1 MEGSQKRAP
10 VWKGERESRSEP
22 RCGKASVNMVNGSR
36 VVVTGTGAITSL
48 GHTTRET
55 WEAVKA
61 GRSGVRRVQ
70 AFDPSGMP
78 SQVASEVVD
87 FKPETRLDRKEA
99 RRMSR
104 FVQFAMFATREAL
117 EGSGLQI
124 TEANRDQVGVIVGSA
139 IGGLE
144 QIEEAL
150 TILKERGP
158 SRISPFTVP
167 MMIADMGAG
176 MISIAVGA
184 RGPNYCTV
192 SACSSGAHAIGE
204 AFETI
209 RRGDATAMIA
219 GGSEACVTP
228 LALAAFC
235 ASRAVSTRQVEPQL
249 ASRPFDLERDG
260 FVMGEGA
267 GILILE
273 QLDAA
278 RKRGAPIIAE
288 IVGYGAAQ
296 AMKRTLAKAR
306 VAPED
311 VSYINAHGT
320 ATQLGDVAETLAF
333 KDIFGEAAYRIPISS
348 TKSMLGHLL
357 GAAGSVEA
365 VISVKAVEEGVAPP
379 TINLEHPDPQ
389 CDLDYIP
396 EGARELD
403 IKLALSNSFG
413 FGGHNASLLFKQF
426 RG

>member
-1 MEGSQKRAP
+1 
-10 VWKGERESRSEP
+10 V
-22 RCGKASVNMVNGSR
+22 VNGTR
-36 VVVTGTGAITSL
+36 VVVTGTGSITSL
-48 GHTTRET
+48 GQTTRET

-70 AFDPSGMP
+70 AFDPSEMP
-78 SQVASEVVD
+78 SKVASEVIG
-87 FKPETRLDRKEA
+87 FKPEERLDRKEA

-104 FVQFAMFATREAL
+104 FVQFAMVATREAL
-117 EGSGLQI
+117 GESGLQI
-124 TEANRDQVGVIVGSA
+124 TEANRDQVGVLVGSA

-144 QIEEAL
+144 EIEEAH

-176 MISIAVGA
+176 QISISLGA
-184 RGPNYCTV
+184 RGPNFCTV

-204 AFETI
+204 AFEII

-235 ASRAVSTRQVEPQL
+235 ASRAVSTREVDPSR
-249 ASRPFDLERDG
+249 ASCPFDLERDG

-273 QLDAA
+273 ELSSAL
-278 RKRGAPIIAE
+278 KRGAPIIAE
-288 IVGYGAAQ
+288 IVGYGATADASHITAPDPVGAGAAQ

-306 VAPED
+306 VAPEE

-320 ATQLGDVAETLAF
+320 ATQLG
-333 KDIFGEAAYRIPISS
+333 EAAYKIPISS

-365 VISVKAVEEGVAPP
+365 VISVKAVQEGVAPP
-379 TINLEHPDPQ
+379 TINLEHADPQ
-389 CDLDYIP
+389 CDLDYIS

-426 RG
+426 SG

>member
-1 MEGSQKRAP
+1 ML
-10 VWKGERESRSEP
+10 
-22 RCGKASVNMVNGSR
+22 NGTR
-36 VVVTGTGAITSL
+36 VVVTGSGAITAL

-61 GRSGVRRVQ
+61 GKSGVRRIQ
-70 AFDPSGMP
+70 SFDPSATP

-87 FKPETRLDRKEA
+87 FKPETVLDRKEA

-104 FVQFAMFATREAL
+104 FVQFAMVATREAL
-117 EGSGLQI
+117 NESGLTI
-124 TEANRDQVGVIVGSA
+124 TDANRDRVGVLIGSA

-144 QIEEAL
+144 EIEEAHTVL
-150 TILKERGP
+150 QERGP

-176 MISIAVGA
+176 QVSISLGA

-192 SACSSGAHAIGE
+192 SACASGAHAIGE
-204 AFETI
+204 AFEII
-209 RRGDATAMIA
+209 RRGDATAMVA

-235 ASRAVSTRQVEPQL
+235 AIRAVSTRAVDPSL
-249 ASRPFDLERDG
+249 ASCPFDLERDG

-267 GILILE
+267 GILVLE
-273 QLDAA
+273 ELESAM
-278 RKRGAPIIAE
+278 KRGAPILAE
-288 IVGYGAAQ
+288 VVGYAATADASHITAPDPVGAGAAQ
-296 AMKRTLAKAR
+296 AMKRSLEKAR
-306 VAPED
+306 VLPAD

-320 ATQLGDVAETLAF
+320 ATQLGDVAETLAI
-333 KDIFGEAAYRIPISS
+333 KDIFGEAAYKIPISS

-365 VISVKAVEEGVAPP
+365 VISVKAVQEGVAPP

-413 FGGHNASLLFKQF
+413 FGGHNVSLLFKQF

>member
-1 MEGSQKRAP
+1 
-10 VWKGERESRSEP
+10 V
-22 RCGKASVNMVNGSR
+22 VNGTR
-36 VVVTGTGAITSL
+36 VVVTGTGAITAL
-48 GHTTRET
+48 GNTTRET

-61 GRSGVRRVQ
+61 GRSGIRRVQ
-70 AFDPSGMP
+70 AFDPSTTP

-87 FKPETRLDRKEA
+87 FKPETWLDRKAA
-99 RRMSR
+99 RHMSR
-104 FVQFAMFATREAL
+104 FVQFAMVATKEAL
-117 EGSGLQI
+117 SESGLSI
-124 TEANRDQVGVIVGSA
+124 TEANRDQVGVLVGSA

-144 QIEEAL
+144 EIEEAH

-176 MISIAVGA
+176 QVSITIGA
-184 RGPNYCTV
+184 RGPNYSTV
-192 SACSSGAHAIGE
+192 SACASGAHAIGE

-209 RRGDATAMIA
+209 RRGDATAMVA

-235 ASRAVSTRQVEPQL
+235 AIRAVSTRNVDPAR
-249 ASRPFDLERDG
+249 ASCPFDVERDG

-273 QLDAA
+273 ELGAA
-278 RKRGAPIIAE
+278 MKRGATILAE
-288 IVGYGAAQ
+288 IVGYGATADASHITAPDPVGAGAAL
-296 AMKRTLAKAR
+296 AMKRTLVKAR
-306 VAPED
+306 VSPEE

-320 ATQLGDVAETLAF
+320 ATQLGDVAETLAV
-333 KDIFGEAAYRIPISS
+333 KDIFGDAAYRVPISS

-365 VISVKAVEEGVAPP
+365 VISVKAVQEGVAPP

-413 FGGHNASLLFKQF
+413 FGGHNVSLLFKQF

>member
-1 MEGSQKRAP
+1 
-10 VWKGERESRSEP
+10 
-22 RCGKASVNMVNGSR
+22 MVNGTR
-36 VVVTGTGAITSL
+36 VVVTGTGTITSL
-48 GHTTRET
+48 GHSTRET
-55 WEAVKA
+55 WEALKA
-61 GRSGVRRVQ
+61 GRSGIRRIQ
-70 AFDPSGMP
+70 AFDPSGSP
-78 SQVASEVVD
+78 SQVASEVLD
-87 FKPETRLDRKEA
+87 FKPEARLDRKEA

-104 FVQFAMFATREAL
+104 FVQLAMVAAREAL
-117 EGSGLQI
+117 DESGLQI
-124 TEANRDQVGVIVGSA
+124 TEENRDSIGVLVGSA

-144 QIEEAL
+144 HIEDAH
-150 TILKERGP
+150 TILLERGP
-158 SRISPFTVP
+158 SRVSPFTVP
-167 MMIADMGAG
+167 MMIGDMAAG
-176 MISIAVGA
+176 QISIAIGA
-184 RGPNYCTV
+184 RGPNYSIA
-192 SACSSGAHAIGE
+192 SACASGAHAIGE

-219 GGSEACVTP
+219 GASESTITK

-235 ASRAVSTRQVEPQL
+235 AIRAVTTRPGDPST

-260 FVMGEGA
+260 FIMGEGA

-273 QLDAA
+273 ELESAK
-278 RKRGAPIIAE
+278 RRGAPIMAE
-288 IVGYGAAQ
+288 LVGYAATADASHITAPDPVGAGAAK
-296 AMKRTLAKAR
+296 AMKRTLEKAR

-320 ATQLGDVAETLAF
+320 ATQLGDVAETLAV
-333 KDIFGEAAYRIPISS
+333 KDIFGEAAYRVPISS

-357 GAAGSVEA
+357 GAAGSVEG
-365 VISVKAVEEGVAPP
+365 VICVKAIQEGVAPP

-389 CDLDYIP
+389 CDLDYIS

>member
-1 MEGSQKRAP
+1 ML
-10 VWKGERESRSEP
+10 
-22 RCGKASVNMVNGSR
+22 NGTR

-70 AFDPSGMP
+70 AFDPTGMP
-78 SQVASEVVD
+78 SKVASEVLD

-104 FVQFAMFATREAL
+104 FVQFAMVATREAL
-117 EGSGLQI
+117 EGSGLQV
-124 TEANRDQVGVIVGSA
+124 TEANRDRVGVIVGSA
-139 IGGLE
+139 IGGL
-144 QIEEAL
+144 
-150 TILKERGP
+150 
-158 SRISPFTVP
+158 V
-167 MMIADMGAG
+167 MIADMGAG
-176 MISIAVGA
+176 QISIAVGA
-184 RGPNYCTV
+184 RGPNFCTV

-235 ASRAVSTRQVEPQL
+235 ASRAVSTRDIEPSR

-273 QLDAA
+273 ELESA

-288 IVGYGAAQ
+288 IVGYGATADAGHITAPDPVGAGAAQ

-365 VISVKAVEEGVAPP
+365 VISVTAV
-379 TINLEHPDPQ
+379 
-389 CDLDYIP
+389 
-396 EGARELD
+396 
-403 IKLALSNSFG
+403 
-413 FGGHNASLLFKQF
+413 
-426 RG
+426 

>member
-1 MEGSQKRAP
+1 ML
-10 VWKGERESRSEP
+10 
-22 RCGKASVNMVNGSR
+22 NGRR

-48 GHTTRET
+48 GSSTRET
-55 WEAVKA
+55 WESVKA
-61 GRSGVRRVQ
+61 GRSGVRTIQ
-70 AFDPSGMP
+70 SFDSTPMQSH
-78 SQVASEVVD
+78 VASEVVD
-87 FKPETRLDRKEA
+87 FKADAFLDRKAA
-99 RRMSR
+99 RHMSR
-104 FVQFAMFATREAL
+104 FVQFAMVATKEAL
-117 EGSGLQI
+117 NESGLTI
-124 TEANRDQVGVIVGSA
+124 TEENRDQIGVLVGSA

-144 QIEEAL
+144 QIEEAH

-167 MMIADMGAG
+167 MMIADMGSG
-176 MISIAVGA
+176 QISISTGA
-184 RGPNYCTV
+184 RGPNYATV

-204 AFETI
+204 AFEAI
-209 RRGDATAMIA
+209 RRGDATAMIS

-235 ASRAVSTRQVEPQL
+235 ASRAVSTRTVEPAK
-249 ASRPFDLERDG
+249 ASCPFDIARDG

-267 GILILE
+267 GVLILE
-273 QLDAA
+273 ELESAL
-278 RKRGAPIIAE
+278 KRGAPILAE
-288 IVGYGAAQ
+288 LIGYAASADANHVTAPDPVGAGAAL
-296 AMKRTLAKAR
+296 AMKRTLEKGR
-306 VAPED
+306 VAAED

-320 ATQLGDVAETLAF
+320 ATQLGDVAETLAV

-365 VISVKAVEEGVAPP
+365 VITVKAVQEGVAPP

-396 EGARELD
+396 DGAREID

-413 FGGHNASLLFKQF
+413 FGGHNVSLLFKQF
-426 RG
+426 RGQ

>member
-1 MEGSQKRAP
+1 
-10 VWKGERESRSEP
+10 
-22 RCGKASVNMVNGSR
+22 MVNGTR
-36 VVVTGTGAITSL
+36 VVVTGSGTITAL
-48 GHTTRET
+48 GETTRET

-61 GRSGVRRVQ
+61 GKSGIRRVQ
-70 AFDPSGMP
+70 AFDPSATP
-78 SQVASEVVD
+78 SQVASEVLD
-87 FKPETRLDRKEA
+87 FKPEARLERKEA

-104 FVQFAMFATREAL
+104 FVQFAMAATKEAL
-117 EGSGLQI
+117 TESGLEI
-124 TEANRDQVGVIVGSA
+124 SEANRDQVGVLVGSA

-144 QIEEAL
+144 QIEEAH

-158 SRISPFTVP
+158 ARISPFTVP

-176 MISIAVGA
+176 QISITIGA
-184 RGPNYCTV
+184 RGPNFCTV

-204 AFETI
+204 AFEII

-235 ASRAVSTRQVEPQL
+235 AARAVSTRATEPSK
-249 ASRPFDLERDG
+249 ASRPFDVERDG
-260 FVMGEGA
+260 FVMGEGC

-273 QLDAA
+273 ELESAI
-278 RKRGAPIIAE
+278 KRQAPILAE
-288 IVGYGAAQ
+288 MVGYGATADAFHITAPDPVGAGAGL
-296 AMKRTLAKAR
+296 AMKRALLKAR

-320 ATQLGDVAETLAF
+320 STQLGDVAETLAI
-333 KDIFGEAAYRIPISS
+333 KDIFGEAAYKVPISS

-365 VISVKAVEEGVAPP
+365 VISVKAVQEGVAPP

-403 IKLALSNSFG
+403 IKFALSNSFG
-413 FGGHNASLLFKQF
+413 FGGHNVSLLFKQF

>member
-1 MEGSQKRAP
+1 
-10 VWKGERESRSEP
+10 V
-22 RCGKASVNMVNGSR
+22 VNGTR
-36 VVVTGTGAITSL
+36 VVVTGTGSITAL
-48 GHTTRET
+48 GHSTRET

-61 GRSGVRRVQ
+61 GRSGIRRIQ
-70 AFDPSGMP
+70 AFDPSSTP
-78 SQVASEVVD
+78 SQVASEVID
-87 FKPETRLDRKEA
+87 FKPDTWLDRKAA
-99 RRMSR
+99 RHMSR
-104 FVQFAMFATREAL
+104 FVQFAMVATKEAL
-117 EGSGLQI
+117 KESGLPI
-124 TEANRDQVGVIVGSA
+124 TESNRDQVGVLIGSA

-144 QIEEAL
+144 QIEEAH

-158 SRISPFTVP
+158 SRVSPFTVP

-176 MISIAVGA
+176 QISISVGA
-184 RGPNYCTV
+184 RGPNYATV
-192 SACSSGAHAIGE
+192 SACASGAHAIGE
-204 AFETI
+204 AFEII

-228 LALAAFC
+228 LAIAAFC
-235 ASRAVSTRQVEPQL
+235 AIRAVSTRKVEPSK
-249 ASRPFDLERDG
+249 ASCPFDMDRDG

-267 GILILE
+267 GVLLLE
-273 QLDAA
+273 ELESAV
-278 RKRGAPIIAE
+278 KRGAPILAE
-288 IVGYGAAQ
+288 VVGYAATADASHITAPDPVGAGAAL
-296 AMKRTLAKAR
+296 AMKRTLEKAR

-320 ATQLGDVAETLAF
+320 ATQLGDVAETLAV
-333 KDIFGEAAYRIPISS
+333 KDIFADAAYKIPISS

-365 VISVKAVEEGVAPP
+365 VISVKAVQEGVAPP

-413 FGGHNASLLFKQF
+413 FGGHNVSLLFKQF

>member
-1 MEGSQKRAP
+1 
-10 VWKGERESRSEP
+10 
-22 RCGKASVNMVNGSR
+22 MVNGTR
-36 VVVTGTGAITSL
+36 VVVTGSGAITAL

-61 GRSGVRRVQ
+61 GKSGVRRIQ
-70 AFDPSGMP
+70 SFDPSATP

-87 FKPETRLDRKEA
+87 FKPETVLDRKEA

-104 FVQFAMFATREAL
+104 FVQFAMVATREAL
-117 EGSGLQI
+117 NESGLTI
-124 TEANRDQVGVIVGSA
+124 TDGNRDQVGVLIGSA

-144 QIEEAL
+144 EIEEAH
-150 TILKERGP
+150 TVLKERGP
-158 SRISPFTVP
+158 SRVSPFTVP

-176 MISIAVGA
+176 QVSISLGA

-192 SACSSGAHAIGE
+192 SACASGAHAIGE
-204 AFETI
+204 AFEII

-235 ASRAVSTRQVEPQL
+235 AIRAVSTRDVDPGR
-249 ASRPFDLERDG
+249 ASCPFDLERDG

-273 QLDAA
+273 EMESAM
-278 RKRGAPIIAE
+278 KRGAPILAE
-288 IVGYGAAQ
+288 VVGYAATADASHITAPDPVGAGAAQ
-296 AMKRTLAKAR
+296 AMKRTLEKAR
-306 VAPED
+306 VRPAD

-320 ATQLGDVAETLAF
+320 ATQLGDVAETLAI
-333 KDIFGEAAYRIPISS
+333 KDIFGEAAYTIPISS

-365 VISVKAVEEGVAPP
+365 VISVKAVQEGVAPP

-413 FGGHNASLLFKQF
+413 FGGHNVSLLFKQF

>member
-1 MEGSQKRAP
+1 
-10 VWKGERESRSEP
+10 
-22 RCGKASVNMVNGSR
+22 MVNGTR

-61 GRSGVRRVQ
+61 GRAGVRRVQ
-70 AFDPSGMP
+70 TFDPTGMP
-78 SQVASEVVD
+78 SKVASEVLD
-87 FKPETRLDRKEA
+87 FKPEARLDRKEA

-104 FVQFAMFATREAL
+104 FVQFAMVATREAL
-117 EGSGLQI
+117 EGSGLQV
-124 TEANRDQVGVIVGSA
+124 TEANRDRVGVIVGSA

-144 QIEEAL
+144 MIEEAH

-176 MISIAVGA
+176 QISIAVGA
-184 RGPNYCTV
+184 RGPNFCTV

-209 RRGDATAMIA
+209 RRGDATA
-219 GGSEACVTP
+219 
-228 LALAAFC
+228 AFC
-235 ASRAVSTRQVEPQL
+235 ASRAVSTRDIEPSR

-273 QLDAA
+273 ELESA

-288 IVGYGAAQ
+288 IVGYGATADAGHITAPDPVGAGAAQ

-333 KDIFGEAAYRIPISS
+333 KDIFGDAAYRIPISS

-365 VISVKAVEEGVAPP
+365 VIAVKAVEEGVAPP

>member
-1 MEGSQKRAP
+1 MGQWGA
-10 VWKGERESRSEP
+10 G
-22 RCGKASVNMVNGSR
+22 GMVNGTR
-36 VVVTGTGAITSL
+36 VVVTGTGALTSL
-48 GHTTRET
+48 GHSTRET

-61 GRSGVRRVQ
+61 GRSGVRRIQ
-70 AFDPSGMP
+70 AFDPSGSP
-78 SQVASEVVD
+78 SQVASELFD
-87 FKPETRLDRKEA
+87 FKPETRLDRKDA

-104 FVQFAMFATREAL
+104 FVQFAMVATREAI
-117 EGSGLQI
+117 EESGLQI
-124 TEANRDQVGVIVGSA
+124 TERNRDQVGVLVGSA

-144 QIEEAL
+144 QIEEAH

-176 MISIAVGA
+176 QISIALGA
-184 RGPNYCTV
+184 RGPNFCTV
-192 SACSSGAHAIGE
+192 SACASGAHAIGE
-204 AFETI
+204 AFEII

-219 GGSEACVTP
+219 GGSEACVTQ

-235 ASRAVSTRQVEPQL
+235 AVRAVSTRKVEPSQ
-249 ASRPFDLERDG
+249 ASRPFDIERDG

-267 GILILE
+267 GIVILE
-273 QLDAA
+273 ALDSAL
-278 RKRGAPIIAE
+278 KRDAPILAE
-288 IVGYGAAQ
+288 VVGYAATADASHITAPDPVGAGAAQ
-296 AMKRTLAKAR
+296 AMKRTLEKAR
-306 VAPED
+306 VAPSE

-320 ATQLGDVAETLAF
+320 ATQLGDVAETLAV

-365 VISVKAVEEGVAPP
+365 VISVKAIQEGVAPP
-379 TINLEHPDPQ
+379 TINLDHPDPQ

-396 EGARELD
+396 DGARELD

-426 RG
+426 RD

>member
-1 MEGSQKRAP
+1 MCSLGGR
-10 VWKGERESRSEP
+10 RHR
-22 RCGKASVNMVNGSR
+22 RMVNGTR

-61 GRSGVRRVQ
+61 GRSGTRRVQ
-70 AFDPSGMP
+70 AFDPSATP

-104 FVQFAMFATREAL
+104 FVQFAMVATKEAL
-117 EGSGLQI
+117 EESGLHI
-124 TEANRDQVGVIVGSA
+124 TEANRDQVGVLVGSA

-144 QIEEAL
+144 QIEEAH

-158 SRISPFTVP
+158 SRVSPFTVP

-176 MISIAVGA
+176 QISISLGA

-192 SACSSGAHAIGE
+192 SACASGAHAIGE
-204 AFETI
+204 AFEII

-228 LALAAFC
+228 LAPA
-235 ASRAVSTRQVEPQL
+235 
-249 ASRPFDLERDG
+249 D
-260 FVMGEGA
+260 
-267 GILILE
+267 I
-273 QLDAA
+273 
-278 RKRGAPIIAE
+278 
-288 IVGYGAAQ
+288 
-296 AMKRTLAKAR
+296 
-306 VAPED
+306 
-311 VSYINAHGT
+311 SYIDAHGT
-320 ATQLGDVAETLAF
+320 ATQLGDVAETLAV
-333 KDIFGEAAYRIPISS
+333 KDIFGDAAYRIPISS

-389 CDLDYIP
+389 CDLDYVP

>member
-1 MEGSQKRAP
+1 
-10 VWKGERESRSEP
+10 
-22 RCGKASVNMVNGSR
+22 MVNGTR
-36 VVVTGTGAITSL
+36 VVVTGTGSITAL
-48 GHTTRET
+48 GHNTRET

-61 GRSGVRRVQ
+61 GKSGVRRIQ
-70 AFDPSGMP
+70 AFDPSATP

-87 FKPETRLDRKEA
+87 FKPETSLDRKAA
-99 RRMSR
+99 RHMSR
-104 FVQFAMFATREAL
+104 FVQFAMVATNEAL
-117 EGSGLQI
+117 KESGLEI
-124 TEANRDQVGVIVGSA
+124 SESTRDQIGVIVGSA

-144 QIEEAL
+144 EIEEAL
-150 TILKERGP
+150 TILRERGP
-158 SRISPFTVP
+158 SRVSPFTVP
-167 MMIADMGAG
+167 RMIADMGAG
-176 MISIAVGA
+176 QVSIATGV
-184 RGPNYCTV
+184 RGPNYSTV

-204 AFETI
+204 AFEAI

-235 ASRAVSTRQVEPQL
+235 ASRAVSTRQVEPAK
-249 ASRPFDLERDG
+249 ASCPFDVERDG

-273 QLDAA
+273 ELQSAA
-278 RKRGAPIIAE
+278 KRGAPIIAE
-288 IVGYGAAQ
+288 LIGYAATADASHITAPDPVGAGAAL
-296 AMKRTLAKAR
+296 AMKRTLEKAKI
-306 VAPED
+306 APAD

-333 KDIFGEAAYRIPISS
+333 KDVFGDAAYKVPISS

-357 GAAGSVEA
+357 GAAGAVEA
-365 VISVKAVEEGVAPP
+365 VISVKAIAEGVAPP

-413 FGGHNASLLFKQF
+413 FGGHNVSLLFKQF

>member
-1 MEGSQKRAP
+1 M
-10 VWKGERESRSEP
+10 
-22 RCGKASVNMVNGSR
+22 
-36 VVVTGTGAITSL
+36 
-48 GHTTRET
+48 
-55 WEAVKA
+55 
-61 GRSGVRRVQ
+61 
-70 AFDPSGMP
+70 
-78 SQVASEVVD
+78 
-87 FKPETRLDRKEA
+87 
-99 RRMSR
+99 
-104 FVQFAMFATREAL
+104 
-117 EGSGLQI
+117 
-124 TEANRDQVGVIVGSA
+124 
-139 IGGLE
+139 
-144 QIEEAL
+144 
-150 TILKERGP
+150 
-158 SRISPFTVP
+158 
-167 MMIADMGAG
+167 
-176 MISIAVGA
+176 
-184 RGPNYCTV
+184 
-192 SACSSGAHAIGE
+192 
-204 AFETI
+204 
-209 RRGDATAMIA
+209 AMIA

-235 ASRAVSTRQVEPQL
+235 ASRAVSTRDIEPTR

-273 QLDAA
+273 ELESA

-288 IVGYGAAQ
+288 IVGYAATADAGHITAPDPVGAGAAQ

-333 KDIFGEAAYRIPISS
+333 KDIFGDAAYRIPISS

-365 VISVKAVEEGVAPP
+365 VISVKAIEEGVAPP

-413 FGGHNASLLFKQF
+413 FGGHNASLLFKRF